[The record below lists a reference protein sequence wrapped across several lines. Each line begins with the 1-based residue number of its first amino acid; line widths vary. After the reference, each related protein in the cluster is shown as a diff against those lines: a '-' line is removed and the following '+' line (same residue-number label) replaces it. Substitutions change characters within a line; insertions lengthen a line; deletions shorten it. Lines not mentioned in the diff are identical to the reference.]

1 MKLVIVGNRLD
12 KRLEKRKGSLLHG
25 EDVVR
30 LARRYL
36 LNILFCFLFLC
47 SLNQLAAAA
56 AFSANDSVPRITVQ
70 ELKAKLDRGEAVVI
84 IDNRTGRDY
93 TDSKIKIKGAI
104 RIPIVQLENRYSEL
118 PEDKEIVTYC
128 T

>member
-1 MKLVIVGNRLD
+1 
-12 KRLEKRKGSLLHG
+12 
-25 EDVVR
+25 VVR
-30 LARRYL
+30 LAKRYL
-36 LNILFCFLFLC
+36 LNILFCFLSLFL
-47 SLNQLAAAA
+47 LNQLAAAA